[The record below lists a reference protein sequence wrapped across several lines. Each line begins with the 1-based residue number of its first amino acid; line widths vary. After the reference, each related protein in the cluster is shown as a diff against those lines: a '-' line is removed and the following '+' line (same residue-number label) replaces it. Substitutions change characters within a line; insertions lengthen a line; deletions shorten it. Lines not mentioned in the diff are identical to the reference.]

1 MAPIISPSA
10 SPNST
15 PTASANLST
24 LMTKDRETRLV
35 GCSKA
40 FKPKSVFP
48 SVHPFQKPY
57 NAHPDEI
64 ITCLDKGTR
73 RQARLPS
80 SRAARVPPQSRDGLS
95 FKATRLLEMVQQDP
109 HPSAYFRDSGTDNS
123 RSRTYF
129 RFDYTDRSELCYTGD
144 THSAQNCKC
153 FVMPDGEAF
162 MQCFSR
168 RRRKTHPR
176 ALNAHEALARG
187 SKESNTP

>member
-57 NAHPDEI
+57 NAHPNEI
-64 ITCLDKGTR
+64 ITCLDKDTR
-73 RQARLPS
+73 VHPKHTDFHNENQ
-80 SRAARVPPQSRDGLS
+80 RV
-95 FKATRLLEMVQQDP
+95 
-109 HPSAYFRDSGTDNS
+109 
-123 RSRTYF
+123 
-129 RFDYTDRSELCYTGD
+129 
-144 THSAQNCKC
+144 
-153 FVMPDGEAF
+153 
-162 MQCFSR
+162 
-168 RRRKTHPR
+168 
-176 ALNAHEALARG
+176 RG
-187 SKESNTP
+187 GRPFASTA